1 MSHRALAASSYLVHL
16 IAGAE
21 QRYGPSVSSVAS
33 KMQVSMDDC
42 NARFIQ
48 ADSVSAA
55 SQVMRA
61 QARVNVEKQ
70 RARGRSTC
78 RFSKLPTAGGQPTAP
93 RHCLYSAKRRLRNYP
108 LLTTRLRCRLLFL
121 GRRPLAVRVE
131 PKTLDHT
138 LVHCQSLPRSCA
150 LSPAAIVLLQL
161 QHSGRERSGL
171 APETW

>member
-1 MSHRALAASSYLVHL
+1 VSHRALSSDRYLVHL
-16 IAGAE
+16 MAEEE
-21 QRYGPSVSSVAS
+21 QRYEPSVSSVAGE
-33 KMQVSMDDC
+33 MQISMDVRDY
-42 NARFIQ
+42 RFIQ

-108 LLTTRLRCRLLFL
+108 SPTTRLRCRLLFL
-121 GRRPLAVRVE
+121 GRRPLAVRIE

-138 LVHCQSLPRSCA
+138 LVHCQSLPRSRA

-161 QHSGRERSGL
+161 QHSGREHSGL
-171 APETW
+171 AP

>member
-1 MSHRALAASSYLVHL
+1 MAEE
-16 IAGAE
+16 E
-21 QRYGPSVSSVAS
+21 QRYEPSVSSVAGE
-33 KMQVSMDDC
+33 MQISMDVRDY
-42 NARFIQ
+42 RFIQ

-108 LLTTRLRCRLLFL
+108 LPTTRLL
-121 GRRPLAVRVE
+121 
-131 PKTLDHT
+131 
-138 LVHCQSLPRSCA
+138 
-150 LSPAAIVLLQL
+150 
-161 QHSGRERSGL
+161 
-171 APETW
+171 